1 MKYRCLL
8 SYVMLLTTFS
18 FSVGSAHAHT
28 CSKENKGHIGSIQYY
43 NASYSPTF
51 TLSGDP
57 ENWMQLSPNYGIN
70 TDYGRA
76 LFTLLL
82 TAKSSG
88 IQVEIECS
96 NGIVN
101 KLILSDVDS

>member
-1 MKYRCLL
+1 MIYKKLL
-8 SYVMLLTTFS
+8 NYVIFLATLS
-18 FSVGSAHAHT
+18 FSIGFAHAHS
-28 CSKENKGHIGSIQYY
+28 CSKESKGYIGSIQYY

-51 TLSGDP
+51 TLSGDSD
-57 ENWMQLSPNYGIN
+57 NWMQLSPSYGIN

-88 IQVEIECS
+88 IQVEIECNS
-96 NGIVN
+96 GIVN
-101 KLILSDVDS
+101 KITLSDVDS